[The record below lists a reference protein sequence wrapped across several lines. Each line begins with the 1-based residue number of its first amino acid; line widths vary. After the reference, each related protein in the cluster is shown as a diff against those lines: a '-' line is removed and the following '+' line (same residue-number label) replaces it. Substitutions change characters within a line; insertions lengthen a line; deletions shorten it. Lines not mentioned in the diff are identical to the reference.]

1 MCFLQL
7 PLRTILDTLEE
18 IVNEPTIMPQLP
30 DTELYLIIKGVQSKQ
45 KVVQQSIV
53 NVAVKGEKMK
63 LKEINLLYKDVDD
76 SYIKNATNK

>member
-18 IVNEPTIMPQLP
+18 IVNEPTITPQLP
-30 DTELYLIIKGVQSKQ
+30 DTELYIIIKGVLSKQ